1 MHSGSHGGGGSGY
14 WSGGC
19 GGYGYEGGGYS
30 SGGGGYSIGGG
41 GGGYSGGKRHE
52 SEGVGYGGGCRDGSG
67 YPGGGCGCYG
77 HVGGYSG
84 VEVVTREEDEVVV
97 DTVDVEVMR
106 VEDKKVKAMV
116 EKGSREK
123 LIRNII

>member
-1 MHSGSHGGGGSGY
+1 M
-14 WSGGC
+14 C
-19 GGYGYEGGGYS
+19 DYGY
-30 SGGGGYSIGGG
+30 
-41 GGGYSGGKRHE
+41 K
-52 SEGVGYGGGCRDGSG
+52 GVGYGGGCRDGGG

>member
-41 GGGYSGGKRHE
+41 GGGYSG
-52 SEGVGYGGGCRDGSG
+52 GVGYGGGCRDGSG